1 MGRTLISNI
10 IRIAFVIVLQVLVI
24 NRLDL
29 LGGMIF
35 PFIYVHAIIMLPLET
50 PRWLSLLL
58 GFTVGLIVDG
68 FMDTPGF
75 HASACLWLA
84 LLMPVVQRFLSPRDG
99 YEFGQRP
106 TVQSM
111 GLRWYLVYAGIL
123 ILIHHLWLFNIEF
136 FRLSEIFANLGKVV
150 LSSLATLVLLV
161 LFQFLTYAQRARQ

>member
-10 IRIAFVIVLQVLVI
+10 IRIAFVIILQVLVI

-29 LGGMIF
+29 MGGMIF
-35 PFIYVHAIIMLPLET
+35 PFIYIHAILMLPLET
-50 PRWLSLLL
+50 PRWLSLLI
-58 GFTVGLIVDG
+58 GFSIGLLVDG

-84 LLMPVVQRFLSPRDG
+84 FLMPVIQGFLSPRDG
-99 YEFGQRP
+99 YDFGQKP

-123 ILIHHLWLFNIEF
+123 TLIHHLWLFNIEF
-136 FRLSEIFANLGKVV
+136 FRLSEIFSTLGRVA
-150 LSSLATLVLLV
+150 LSGLATVLLLV
-161 LFQFLTYAQRARQ
+161 LFQFLTYAQRTRS